1 MNKEEFNK
9 LYETLKKSKFRQQKF
24 PGWRPLPTISCITI
38 IFISAGVFFIIFG
51 IFILIF
57 TGQIKEFKFR
67 YDLFCAEKRRHNEK
81 CEMSLSIPETMK
93 KPIFIYYQINDLR
106 QNHRF
111 YMDNKSNKQLK
122 GEEVSKEDLEKSN
135 DCDGA
140 LYNKDFVF
148 LDSEKYPED
157 EVAFPCGLIA
167 KSFFRDNFTLWQMS
181 GKEINVTTEEIA
193 NKKDRDD
200 LSNVGLKDSQWLDA
214 TDEHFIIWKRISP
227 FENPRKLWGKIEGDD
242 ISSGSNVIVTIDDK
256 NYHSFEKYIILS
268 TRNVFGGKSSFLG
281 ILYIVFGAVCLISA
295 VIFINVYNYFHKKAK
310 T

>member
-81 CEMSLSIPETMK
+81 CELSLSIPETMK

-140 LYNKDFVF
+140 LYNKDFDF
-148 LDSEKYPED
+148 LDPDKYPED
-157 EVAFPCGLIA
+157 DVAFPCGLIA

-200 LSNVGLKDSQWLDA
+200 LSNVGLKDSQWLDV
-214 TDEHFIIWKRISP
+214 TDEHFIIWKRIAP

-242 ISSGSNVIVTIDDK
+242 INSGSTVTVTIDDN
-256 NYHSFEKYIILS
+256 NYFNFEKYIILS

>member
-81 CEMSLSIPETMK
+81 CELSLSIPETMK

-140 LYNKDFVF
+140 LYNKDFDF
-148 LDSEKYPED
+148 LDPDKYPED
-157 EVAFPCGLIA
+157 DVAFPCGLIA

-200 LSNVGLKDSQWLDA
+200 LSNVGLKDSQWLDV

-242 ISSGSNVIVTIDDK
+242 ISSGSSVIVTIDDK

>member
-24 PGWRPLPTISCITI
+24 PGWRPLQTISCITI

-67 YDLFCAEKRRHNEK
+67 YDLFCAEKRRHSEK

-140 LYNKDFVF
+140 LYNKDFDF
-148 LDSEKYPED
+148 LDPDKYPED
-157 EVAFPCGLIA
+157 DVAFPCGLIA

-200 LSNVGLKDSQWLDA
+200 LSNVGLKDSQWLDV
-214 TDEHFIIWKRISP
+214 TDEHFIIWKRIAP

-242 ISSGSNVIVTIDDK
+242 ISSGSSVIVTIDDK

>member
-81 CEMSLSIPETMK
+81 CELSLSIPETMK

-140 LYNKDFVF
+140 LYNKDFDF
-148 LDSEKYPED
+148 LDPDKYPED
-157 EVAFPCGLIA
+157 DVAFPCGLIA

-200 LSNVGLKDSQWLDA
+200 LSNVGMKDSQWLDV
-214 TDEHFIIWKRISP
+214 TDEHFIIWKRIAP

-242 ISSGSNVIVTIDDK
+242 ISSGSSVIVTIDDK

>member
-57 TGQIKEFKFR
+57 TGQVKEFKFR
-67 YDLFCAEKRRHNEK
+67 YDLYCAEKKRLNEK
-81 CEMSLSIPETMK
+81 CDFPLSIPETMK
-93 KPIFIYYQINDLR
+93 KPIMIYYQINDLR

-111 YMDNKSNKQLK
+111 YMENKSDKQLK

-135 DCDGA
+135 DCEGA
-140 LYNKDFVF
+140 LYNKDFS
-148 LDSEKYPED
+148 LNAQRYPED

-181 GKEINVTTEEIA
+181 GKEINVTTEEITY
-193 NKKDRDD
+193 KKDRDD
-200 LSNVGLKDSQWLDA
+200 LSNVGMKDNQWLDV
-214 TDEHFIIWKRISP
+214 TDEHFIIWKRIAP
-227 FENPRKLWGKIEGDD
+227 FESPRKLWGKIEGDD
-242 ISSGSNVIVTIDDK
+242 INSGSTVTVTIDD
-256 NYHSFEKYIILS
+256 NSYFSYEKYIILS

>member
-81 CEMSLSIPETMK
+81 CELSLSIPETMK
-93 KPIFIYYQINDLR
+93 KPIFIYYKINDLR

-111 YMDNKSNKQLK
+111 YMENKSSKQLK

-140 LYNKDFVF
+140 LYNKDFDF
-148 LDSEKYPED
+148 LDPDKYPED
-157 EVAFPCGLIA
+157 DVAFPCGLIA

-200 LSNVGLKDSQWLDA
+200 LSNVGMKDSQWLDV
-214 TDEHFIIWKRISP
+214 TDEHFIIWKRIAP

-242 ISSGSNVIVTIDDK
+242 ISSGSSVIVTIDDK

>member
-67 YDLFCAEKRRHNEK
+67 YDLFCAEKRRHSEK

-140 LYNKDFVF
+140 LYNKDFDF

-200 LSNVGLKDSQWLDA
+200 LSNVGLKDSQWLDV
-214 TDEHFIIWKRISP
+214 TDEHFIIWKRIAP

-242 ISSGSNVIVTIDDK
+242 ISSGSSVIVTIDDK

-281 ILYIVFGAVCLISA
+281 ILYIVLVLSVLFQQ
-295 VIFINVYNYFHKKAK
+295 
-310 T
+310 

>member
-57 TGQIKEFKFR
+57 TGQVKEFKFR
-67 YDLFCAEKRRHNEK
+67 YDLYCAEKKRLNEK
-81 CEMSLSIPETMK
+81 CDFPLSIPETMK
-93 KPIFIYYQINDLR
+93 KPIMIYYQINDLR

-111 YMDNKSNKQLK
+111 YMENKSDKQLK

-135 DCDGA
+135 DCEGA
-140 LYNKDFVF
+140 LYNKDFS
-148 LDSEKYPED
+148 LNAQRYPED

-181 GKEINVTTEEIA
+181 GKEINVTTEEITY
-193 NKKDRDD
+193 KKDRDD
-200 LSNVGLKDSQWLDA
+200 LSNVGMKDNQWLDV
-214 TDEHFIIWKRISP
+214 TDEHFIIWKRIAP
-227 FENPRKLWGKIEGDD
+227 FESPRKLWGKIEGDD
-242 ISSGSNVIVTIDDK
+242 INSGSTVTVTIDD
-256 NYHSFEKYIILS
+256 NSYFNFEKYIILS

>member
-67 YDLFCAEKRRHNEK
+67 YDLFCAEKRRHSEK

-140 LYNKDFVF
+140 LYNKDFDF
-148 LDSEKYPED
+148 LDPDKYPED
-157 EVAFPCGLIA
+157 DVAFPCGLIA

-200 LSNVGLKDSQWLDA
+200 LSNVGLKDSQWLDV
-214 TDEHFIIWKRISP
+214 TDEHFIIWKRIAP
-227 FENPRKLWGKIEGDD
+227 FESPRKLWGKIEGDD
-242 ISSGSNVIVTIDDK
+242 INSGSTVTVTIDDN
-256 NYHSFEKYIILS
+256 NYFNFEKYIILS

-295 VIFINVYNYFHKKAK
+295 VIFINVSNYFHKKAK

>member
-67 YDLFCAEKRRHNEK
+67 YDLFCAEKRQHNEK
-81 CEMSLSIPETMK
+81 CELSLSIPETMK
-93 KPIFIYYQINDLR
+93 RPIFIYYQINDLR

-140 LYNKDFVF
+140 LYNKDFDF
-148 LDSEKYPED
+148 LDPDKYPED
-157 EVAFPCGLIA
+157 DVAFPCGLIA

-200 LSNVGLKDSQWLDA
+200 LSNVGLKDSQWLDV
-214 TDEHFIIWKRISP
+214 TDEHFIIWKRIAP

-242 ISSGSNVIVTIDDK
+242 ISSGSSVIVTIDDK

>member
-81 CEMSLSIPETMK
+81 CELSLSIPETMK

-111 YMDNKSNKQLK
+111 YMENKSNKQLK

-135 DCDGA
+135 GCDGA
-140 LYNKDFVF
+140 LYNKDFDF
-148 LDSEKYPED
+148 LDPDKYPED
-157 EVAFPCGLIA
+157 DVAFPCGLIA

-200 LSNVGLKDSQWLDA
+200 LSNVGLKDSQWLDV
-214 TDEHFIIWKRISP
+214 TDEHFIIWKRIAP

-242 ISSGSNVIVTIDDK
+242 ISSGSSVIVTIDDK

>member
-9 LYETLKKSKFRQQKF
+9 LYETMKKSKFRQQKF

-140 LYNKDFVF
+140 LYNKDFDF
-148 LDSEKYPED
+148 LDPDKYPED
-157 EVAFPCGLIA
+157 DVAFPCGLIA

-200 LSNVGLKDSQWLDA
+200 LSNVGLKDSQWLDV
-214 TDEHFIIWKRISP
+214 TDEHFIIWKRIAP

-242 ISSGSNVIVTIDDK
+242 ISSGSSVIVTIDDK

>member
-140 LYNKDFVF
+140 LYNKDFDF
-148 LDSEKYPED
+148 LDPDKYPED
-157 EVAFPCGLIA
+157 DVAFPCGLIA

-200 LSNVGLKDSQWLDA
+200 LSNVGLKDSQWLDV
-214 TDEHFIIWKRISP
+214 TDEHFIIWKRIAP

-242 ISSGSNVIVTIDDK
+242 ISSGSSVIVTIDDK

>member
-67 YDLFCAEKRRHNEK
+67 YDLFCAEKRRHSEK

-111 YMDNKSNKQLK
+111 YMENKSNKQLK

-140 LYNKDFVF
+140 LYNKDFDF
-148 LDSEKYPED
+148 LDPDKYPED
-157 EVAFPCGLIA
+157 DVAFPCGLIA

-200 LSNVGLKDSQWLDA
+200 LSNVGLKDSQWLDV
-214 TDEHFIIWKRISP
+214 TDEHFIIWKRIAP

-242 ISSGSNVIVTIDDK
+242 ISSGSSVIVTIDDK

-310 T
+310 N

>member
-81 CEMSLSIPETMK
+81 CELSLSIPETMK

-135 DCDGA
+135 ECDGA
-140 LYNKDFVF
+140 LYNKDFDF
-148 LDSEKYPED
+148 LDPDKYPED

-200 LSNVGLKDSQWLDA
+200 LSNVGLKDSQWLDV
-214 TDEHFIIWKRISP
+214 TDEHFIIWKRIAP

-242 ISSGSNVIVTIDDK
+242 ISSGSSVIVTIDDK

-268 TRNVFGGKSSFLG
+268 TRNVFGGKCSFLG

>member
-67 YDLFCAEKRRHNEK
+67 YDLFCAEKRRHSEK

-93 KPIFIYYQINDLR
+93 KPIYIYYQINDLR

-140 LYNKDFVF
+140 LYNKDFDF
-148 LDSEKYPED
+148 LDPDKYPED

-193 NKKDRDD
+193 NKKDRND
-200 LSNVGLKDSQWLDA
+200 LSNVGLKDSQWLDV
-214 TDEHFIIWKRISP
+214 TDEHFIIWKRIAP

-242 ISSGSNVIVTIDDK
+242 ISSGSSVIVTIDDK

>member
-57 TGQIKEFKFR
+57 TGQVKEFKFR
-67 YDLFCAEKRRHNEK
+67 YDLYCAEKRRLNEK
-81 CEMSLSIPETMK
+81 CDFPLSIPETMK
-93 KPIFIYYQINDLR
+93 KPIMIYYQINDLR

-111 YMDNKSNKQLK
+111 YMENKSDKQLK

-135 DCDGA
+135 DCEGA
-140 LYNKDFVF
+140 LYNKDFS
-148 LDSEKYPED
+148 LNAQRYPED

-181 GKEINVTTEEIA
+181 GKEINVTTKEITY
-193 NKKDRDD
+193 KKDRDD
-200 LSNVGLKDSQWLDA
+200 LSNVGMKDNQWLDV
-214 TDEHFIIWKRISP
+214 TDEHFIIWKRIAP
-227 FENPRKLWGKIEGDD
+227 FESPRKLWGKIEGDD
-242 ISSGSNVIVTIDDK
+242 INSGSTVTVTIDD
-256 NYHSFEKYIILS
+256 NTYSNFEKYIILS

>member
-81 CEMSLSIPETMK
+81 CELSLSIPETMK

-122 GEEVSKEDLEKSN
+122 GEEVSKEDLEKNN

-140 LYNKDFVF
+140 LYNKDFDF

-200 LSNVGLKDSQWLDA
+200 LSNVGLKDSQWLDV

-242 ISSGSNVIVTIDDK
+242 ISSGSSVIVTIDDK

>member
-57 TGQIKEFKFR
+57 TGQVKEFKFR
-67 YDLFCAEKRRHNEK
+67 YDLYCAEKKRLNEK
-81 CEMSLSIPETMK
+81 CDFPLSIPETMK
-93 KPIFIYYQINDLR
+93 KPIMIYYQINDLR

-111 YMDNKSNKQLK
+111 YMENKSDKQLK

-135 DCDGA
+135 DCEGA
-140 LYNKDFVF
+140 LYNKDFS
-148 LDSEKYPED
+148 LNAQRYPED

-181 GKEINVTTEEIA
+181 GKEINVTTKEITY
-193 NKKDRDD
+193 KKDRDD
-200 LSNVGLKDSQWLDA
+200 LSNVGMKDNQWLDV
-214 TDEHFIIWKRISP
+214 TDEHFIIWKRIAP
-227 FENPRKLWGKIEGDD
+227 FESPRKLWGKIEGDD
-242 ISSGSNVIVTIDDK
+242 INSGSTVTVTIDD
-256 NYHSFEKYIILS
+256 NTYSNFEKYIILS

>member
-57 TGQIKEFKFR
+57 TGQVKEFKFR
-67 YDLFCAEKRRHNEK
+67 YDLYCAEKKRLNEK
-81 CEMSLSIPETMK
+81 CDFPLSIPETMK
-93 KPIFIYYQINDLR
+93 KPIMIYYQINDLR

-111 YMDNKSNKQLK
+111 YMENKSDKQLK

-135 DCDGA
+135 DCEGA
-140 LYNKDFVF
+140 LYNKDFS
-148 LDSEKYPED
+148 LNAQRYPED

-181 GKEINVTTEEIA
+181 GKEINVTTKEITY
-193 NKKDRDD
+193 KKDRDD
-200 LSNVGLKDSQWLDA
+200 LSNVGMKDNQWLDV
-214 TDEHFIIWKRISP
+214 TDEHFIIWKRIAP
-227 FENPRKLWGKIEGDD
+227 FESPRKLWGKIEGDD
-242 ISSGSNVIVTIDDK
+242 INSGSTVTVTIDD
-256 NYHSFEKYIILS
+256 NSYFSYEKYIILS

-295 VIFINVYNYFHKKAK
+295 VIFINVYNYFHIY
-310 T
+310 

>member
-67 YDLFCAEKRRHNEK
+67 YDLFCAEKRRHSEK

-135 DCDGA
+135 ECDGA
-140 LYNKDFVF
+140 LYNKDFDF
-148 LDSEKYPED
+148 LDPDKYPED
-157 EVAFPCGLIA
+157 DVAFPCGLIA

-200 LSNVGLKDSQWLDA
+200 AFDRFLLALG
-214 TDEHFIIWKRISP
+214 
-227 FENPRKLWGKIEGDD
+227 EGCHAYESIYADGERLFRP
-242 ISSGSNVIVTIDDK
+242 IPSI
-256 NYHSFEKYIILS
+256 
-268 TRNVFGGKSSFLG
+268 
-281 ILYIVFGAVCLISA
+281 
-295 VIFINVYNYFHKKAK
+295 
-310 T
+310 

>member
-57 TGQIKEFKFR
+57 TGQVKEFKFR
-67 YDLFCAEKRRHNEK
+67 YDLYCAEKKRLNEK
-81 CEMSLSIPETMK
+81 CDFPLSIPETMK
-93 KPIFIYYQINDLR
+93 KPIMIYYQINDLR

-111 YMDNKSNKQLK
+111 YMENKSDKQLK

-135 DCDGA
+135 DCEGA
-140 LYNKDFVF
+140 LYNKDFS
-148 LDSEKYPED
+148 LHAQRYPED

-181 GKEINVTTEEIA
+181 GKEINVTTEEITY
-193 NKKDRDD
+193 KKDRDD
-200 LSNVGLKDSQWLDA
+200 LSNVGMKDNQWLDV
-214 TDEHFIIWKRISP
+214 TDEHFIIWKRIAP
-227 FENPRKLWGKIEGDD
+227 FESPRKLWGKIEGDD
-242 ISSGSNVIVTIDDK
+242 INSGSTVTVTIDD
-256 NYHSFEKYIILS
+256 NTYSNFEKYIILS

>member
-57 TGQIKEFKFR
+57 TVQIKEFKFR

-140 LYNKDFVF
+140 LYNKDFDF
-148 LDSEKYPED
+148 LDPDKYPED
-157 EVAFPCGLIA
+157 DVAFPCGLIA

-200 LSNVGLKDSQWLDA
+200 LSNVGLKDSQWLDV
-214 TDEHFIIWKRISP
+214 TDEHFIIWKRIAP

-242 ISSGSNVIVTIDDK
+242 ISSGSSVIVTIDDK

>member
-57 TGQIKEFKFR
+57 TGQVKEFKFR
-67 YDLFCAEKRRHNEK
+67 YDLYCAEKKRLNEK
-81 CEMSLSIPETMK
+81 CDFPLSIPETMK
-93 KPIFIYYQINDLR
+93 KPIMIYYQINDLR

-111 YMDNKSNKQLK
+111 YMENKSDKQLK

-135 DCDGA
+135 DCEGA
-140 LYNKDFVF
+140 LYNKDFS
-148 LDSEKYPED
+148 LNAQRYPED

-181 GKEINVTTEEIA
+181 GKEINVTTEEITY
-193 NKKDRDD
+193 KKDRDD
-200 LSNVGLKDSQWLDA
+200 LSNVGMKDNQWLDV

-242 ISSGSNVIVTIDDK
+242 INSGSTVTVTIDD
-256 NYHSFEKYIILS
+256 NSYFSYEKYIILS

>member
-38 IFISAGVFFIIFG
+38 IFISACVFFIIFG

-81 CEMSLSIPETMK
+81 CELSLSIPETMK

-111 YMDNKSNKQLK
+111 YMENKSNKQLK
-122 GEEVSKEDLEKSN
+122 GEEVSKEDLEKNN

-140 LYNKDFVF
+140 LYNKDFDF
-148 LDSEKYPED
+148 LDPDKYPED
-157 EVAFPCGLIA
+157 DVAFPCGLIA

-181 GKEINVTTEEIA
+181 GKEINVTTEEIT

-200 LSNVGLKDSQWLDA
+200 LSNVGLKDSQWLDV
-214 TDEHFIIWKRISP
+214 TDEHFIIWKRIAP

-242 ISSGSNVIVTIDDK
+242 ISSGSSVIVTIDDK

>member
-57 TGQIKEFKFR
+57 TGQVKEFKFR
-67 YDLFCAEKRRHNEK
+67 YDLYCAEKRRLNEK
-81 CEMSLSIPETMK
+81 CDFPLSIPETMK
-93 KPIFIYYQINDLR
+93 KPIMIYYQINDLR

-111 YMDNKSNKQLK
+111 YMENKSDKQLK

-135 DCDGA
+135 DCEGA
-140 LYNKDFVF
+140 LYNKDFS
-148 LDSEKYPED
+148 LNAQRYPED

-181 GKEINVTTEEIA
+181 GKEINVTTEEITY
-193 NKKDRDD
+193 KKDRDD
-200 LSNVGLKDSQWLDA
+200 LSNVGMKDNQWLDV
-214 TDEHFIIWKRISP
+214 TDEHFIIWKRIAP
-227 FENPRKLWGKIEGDD
+227 FESPRKLWGKIEGDD
-242 ISSGSNVIVTIDDK
+242 INSGSTVTVTIDD
-256 NYHSFEKYIILS
+256 NTYSNFEKYIILS

>member
-38 IFISAGVFFIIFG
+38 IFISAGVFFFFFG

-67 YDLFCAEKRRHNEK
+67 YDLFCAEKRRHSEK

-140 LYNKDFVF
+140 LYNKDFDF
-148 LDSEKYPED
+148 LDPDKYPED
-157 EVAFPCGLIA
+157 DVAFPCGLIA

-200 LSNVGLKDSQWLDA
+200 LSNVGLKDSQWLDV
-214 TDEHFIIWKRISP
+214 TDEHFIIWKRIAP

-242 ISSGSNVIVTIDDK
+242 ISSGSSVIVTIDDK

>member
-57 TGQIKEFKFR
+57 TGQVKEFKFR
-67 YDLFCAEKRRHNEK
+67 YDLYCAEKKRLNEK
-81 CEMSLSIPETMK
+81 CDFPLSIPETMK
-93 KPIFIYYQINDLR
+93 KPIMIYYQINDLR

-111 YMDNKSNKQLK
+111 YMENKSDKQLK

-135 DCDGA
+135 DCEGA
-140 LYNKDFVF
+140 LYNKDFS
-148 LDSEKYPED
+148 LNAQRYPED

-181 GKEINVTTEEIA
+181 GKEINVTTEEITY
-193 NKKDRDD
+193 KKDRDD
-200 LSNVGLKDSQWLDA
+200 LSNVGMKDNQLLDV
-214 TDEHFIIWKRISP
+214 TDEHFIIWKRIAP

-242 ISSGSNVIVTIDDK
+242 ISSGSSVIVTIDDK

>member
-67 YDLFCAEKRRHNEK
+67 YDLFCAEKRRHSEK

-140 LYNKDFVF
+140 LYNKDFDF
-148 LDSEKYPED
+148 LDPDKYPED

-200 LSNVGLKDSQWLDA
+200 LSNVGLKDSQWLDV
-214 TDEHFIIWKRISP
+214 TDEHFIIWKRIAP

-242 ISSGSNVIVTIDDK
+242 ISSGSSVIVTIDDK

>member
-57 TGQIKEFKFR
+57 TGQVKEFKFR
-67 YDLFCAEKRRHNEK
+67 YDLYCAEKKRLNEK
-81 CEMSLSIPETMK
+81 CDFPLSIPETMK
-93 KPIFIYYQINDLR
+93 KPIMIYYQINDLR

-111 YMDNKSNKQLK
+111 YMENKSDKQLK

-135 DCDGA
+135 DCEGA
-140 LYNKDFVF
+140 LYNKDFS
-148 LDSEKYPED
+148 LNAQRYPED

-181 GKEINVTTEEIA
+181 GKEINVTTEEITY
-193 NKKDRDD
+193 KKDRDD
-200 LSNVGLKDSQWLDA
+200 LSNVGMKDNQWLDI
-214 TDEHFIIWKRISP
+214 TDEHFIIWKRIAP
-227 FENPRKLWGKIEGDD
+227 FESPRKLWGKIEGDD
-242 ISSGSNVIVTIDDK
+242 INSGSTVTVTIDD
-256 NYHSFEKYIILS
+256 NTYSNFEKYIILS

>member
-81 CEMSLSIPETMK
+81 CELSLSIPETMK

-111 YMDNKSNKQLK
+111 YIENKSNKQLK

-140 LYNKDFVF
+140 LYNKDFDF
-148 LDSEKYPED
+148 LDPDKYPED
-157 EVAFPCGLIA
+157 DVAFPCGLIA

-181 GKEINVTTEEIA
+181 GKEINVTTEEIS

-200 LSNVGLKDSQWLDA
+200 LSNVGLKDSQWLDV
-214 TDEHFIIWKRISP
+214 TDEHFIIWKRIAP

-242 ISSGSNVIVTIDDK
+242 ISSGSSVIVTIDDK